1 MFPYLKTL
9 LSLLV
14 LCVHLFAAK
23 LLWFAGYC
31 GSAWIWKRRLN
42 HISSVYRYAKA
53 SLILTVQLGSTLCMN
68 YPTEVCHLLFSKYT
82 MQCTYITSDSPQGKK
97 LFSWQQ
103 GRGAEARKNKV
114 EKLQTNQKIL
124 ENTQSPHYVVSTLLL
139 FEGKYCKQNAHCFF
153 PQTLR
158 VKFTSLDFF
167 TLCFSEKLP
176 VAGNLVFI
184 LEGNDLI

>member
-114 EKLQTNQKIL
+114 EKLST
-124 ENTQSPHYVVSTLLL
+124 TPSPSLCMWFPLVVFPLMRFLAYVCVNW
-139 FEGKYCKQNAHCFF
+139 GIPC
-153 PQTLR
+153 
-158 VKFTSLDFF
+158 
-167 TLCFSEKLP
+167 
-176 VAGNLVFI
+176 
-184 LEGNDLI
+184 